1 MAVDAISSIRESD
14 CRIAVECFRQA
25 GVFLASSEMI
35 LFQLL
40 DDSRQP
46 EFKKLSGI
54 VKKYA

>member
-1 MAVDAISSIRESD
+1 MKIHESD
-14 CRIAVECFRQA
+14 HDIAVERLKQS

-46 EFKKLSGI
+46 EFKKLSSI